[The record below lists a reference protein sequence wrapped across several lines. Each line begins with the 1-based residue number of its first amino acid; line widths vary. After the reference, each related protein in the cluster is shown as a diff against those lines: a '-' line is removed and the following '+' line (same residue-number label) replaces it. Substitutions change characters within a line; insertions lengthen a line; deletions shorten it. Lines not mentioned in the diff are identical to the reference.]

1 MEPYYASI
9 KVNRSLYE
17 YIVHTTGSRVIR
29 PGKMGILWSV
39 IKQYLICYTEHQLEL
54 SRIKEGSSSGH
65 TLQIELKKKNGAH
78 TYCQTIHDVKNL
90 NLSSRIYLS
99 NKGKRVIARLLSMEF
114 QKTFLDYMSGA
125 TINNPHINIKDIII
139 NFCDKYGMDFDNS
152 YEMLK
157 KRWYRH
163 RCRSQNQQNTLINF

>member
-1 MEPYYASI
+1 MEPYYTTI
-9 KVNRSLYE
+9 EVNRSLYE
-17 YIVHTTGSRVIR
+17 YIVHTTGSRIIR

-39 IKQYLICYTEHQLEL
+39 IKQHLICYTDHQLENSQVTEPTKKYSL
-54 SRIKEGSSSGH
+54 K
-65 TLQIELKKKNGAH
+65 IELKRKNGAQ
-78 TYCQTIHDVKNL
+78 TYSHSDHDTRQL
-90 NLSSRIYLS
+90 NLSCRVYLS
-99 NKGKRVIARLLSMEF
+99 NKGKRVITRLLSIEF

-139 NFCDKYGMDFDNS
+139 NFCDQYGMDFANA